1 MSDVQQP
8 PPPVRYLDTPEA
20 LDHFTAFNRKNG
32 FLSKEPDI
40 AIPPSPPPSDAGSD
54 DLRRLPPPPVPAHQ
68 PQIPPYQQ
76 EQQQHPPQQQP
87 QEPQQQQP
95 IGLSRSLSRGKK
107 AGDEQDLQSISI
119 ATSNPSHLF
128 WVPAAH
134 HPEIAPGEFEEYL
147 RTTNALANRQRSRVK
162 RRASILSNS
171 FTAKDAQ
178 LGEEKEVREGT
189 AAKVPEDDERRQ
201 QRRSRLRRSMSLDT
215 IVAAENQMRNV
226 PDFLVFDRN
235 SSAEDQSRVLIPDRP
250 SLLRRGARTKFQRN
264 PSFKVAARPAVPSP
278 PPLQQRQS
286 EPVPPTFLEQL
297 NQQQQPN
304 NGPPLAEPMP
314 MRRVS
319 DDEVFNNSKKK
330 LDGQVESLAI
340 PGSSPSPPPL
350 PAIQPQPSSTTAPA
364 IVEAKQT
371 SKPSWS
377 WSSLWSEPKKGS
389 KTDLD
394 IQPRPSVSSD
404 TTTTT
409 TTTNT
414 TPPFTS
420 TTTTTNSSQ
429 KKFGLSSLFS
439 RKTSSKEHPTPPPP
453 QKTNSMPAPK
463 DFQLNRIN
471 QNRLPI
477 HLERAIYR
485 LSHMKLANPRRPL
498 KEQVLISNFMFWYLS
513 IVNAPASQHDPRK
526 QLAKK
531 AGGSGKPRNNGSNNK
546 AGSPRN
552 SGRTPPAGRPNNS
565 QNGRSSPSPANG
577 RASPPNGHGRSS
589 PPSGRASPPN
599 GRASP
604 PHSSSRANNG
614 RASPTLTK
622 KDDHADVM
630 KRESTGFVVP
640 ENYLR
645 PRRTTPPEDS
655 DSSSDEEDEPSRTY
669 HPHTPRHPSNHPS
682 HPRSPQRRPQEDDV
696 PLAMCRKK

>member
-1 MSDVQQP
+1 
-8 PPPVRYLDTPEA
+8 
-20 LDHFTAFNRKNG
+20 
-32 FLSKEPDI
+32 
-40 AIPPSPPPSDAGSD
+40 
-54 DLRRLPPPPVPAHQ
+54 
-68 PQIPPYQQ
+68 
-76 EQQQHPPQQQP
+76 
-87 QEPQQQQP
+87 
-95 IGLSRSLSRGKK
+95 
-107 AGDEQDLQSISI
+107 
-119 ATSNPSHLF
+119 
-128 WVPAAH
+128 
-134 HPEIAPGEFEEYL
+134 
-147 RTTNALANRQRSRVK
+147 
-162 RRASILSNS
+162 
-171 FTAKDAQ
+171 
-178 LGEEKEVREGT
+178 
-189 AAKVPEDDERRQ
+189 
-201 QRRSRLRRSMSLDT
+201 
-215 IVAAENQMRNV
+215 MRNV

-264 PSFKVAARPAVPSP
+264 PSFKVAARPAVPPS

-286 EPVPPTFLEQL
+286 EPVPPTYLDQL

-319 DDEVFNNSKKK
+319 DDEVFNNSKK
-330 LDGQVESLAI
+330 LGSQVESLAI
-340 PGSSPSPPPL
+340 PASSPSPPPL
-350 PAIQPQPSSTTAPA
+350 PATPTQPSSTTPPVN
-364 IVEAKQT
+364 VEAKHT

-394 IQPRPSVSSD
+394 IQPRHSVSSD
-404 TTTTT
+404 TTTAHTT
-409 TTTNT
+409 I
-414 TPPFTS
+414 TS
-420 TTTTTNSSQ
+420 TTPTTSNPSQ

-439 RKTSSKEHPTPPPP
+439 RKPSKEQATPPPP

-498 KEQVLISNFMFWYLS
+498 QEQVLISNFMFWYLS

-531 AGGSGKPRNNGSNNK
+531 AGGGGKPRNSSSSNNNSNSPK

-552 SGRTPPAGRPNNS
+552 NGRTPSAGRPN
-565 QNGRSSPSPANG
+565 SPTGGHASPPPANG
-577 RASPPNGHGRSS
+577 RASPSH
-589 PPSGRASPPN
+589 GRASSSPN
-599 GRASP
+599 GARRASP
-604 PHSSSRANNG
+604 PHGGGRANNG
-614 RASPTLTK
+614 RASPPLAK
-622 KDDHADVM
+622 KDHADVM

-655 DSSSDEEDEPSRTY
+655 DSSSDEEEEPSRAY
-669 HPHTPRHPSNHPS
+669 HPHTPRQSPR
-682 HPRSPQRRPQEDDV
+682 PRSPQRRPQEDDV